1 MTRVAGPI
9 LFLHSRKPHAEY
21 FSAIMG
27 GWQEA
32 CLLAPLRLGRA
43 VWLASGQAPSRGAR
57 LQLRALA
64 SLQVRKR
71 TNGQPRWTRWVF
83 APRTLMLVWLAGRLY
98 RSYRSRIEA
107 LQPRALVVW
116 NGEKYYQA
124 IAVRVAQD
132 LGVTVLRFENGVLP
146 GTTTLDRRGINA
158 DNSVPRDAAFYRSQ
172 ADASDWIPPAL
183 TPRPPLPD
191 KPLDS
196 TTRELPARFLLAPF
210 QIDGDTQILNHSPWV
225 PDMRHFFQVTGEALE
240 ESGNPDLHLVYKEHP
255 STRRDFADL
264 HARARAHPRLHFIN
278 DRPLPELLTRAEGV
292 VTVNSTVGLEALL
305 LRRPVITLGDAFYNI
320 SGLVCHVDSSRAL
333 AAAFTDPTALAP
345 EEQLRRRFLRY
356 LQFHYA
362 VAGSWRRPDAAHVEA
377 ARARIL
383 ALLADAP

>member
-27 GWQEA
+27 GWHEA

-43 VWLASGQAPSRGAR
+43 VWLASGQVPSREAR
-57 LQLRALA
+57 QQLRALA

-146 GTTTLDRRGINA
+146 DTTTLDRRGINA

-172 ADASDWIPPAL
+172 ADAPDWIPPAL
-183 TPRPPLPD
+183 DTPPAPARQAARLHHSGAAGALPAGALPD
-191 KPLDS
+191 RRRHPDPEPL
-196 TTRELPARFLLAPF
+196 
-210 QIDGDTQILNHSPWV
+210 
-225 PDMRHFFQVTGEALE
+225 AL
-240 ESGNPDLHLVYKEHP
+240 GPG
-255 STRRDFADL
+255 
-264 HARARAHPRLHFIN
+264 HA
-278 DRPLPELLTRAEGV
+278 
-292 VTVNSTVGLEALL
+292 ALL
-305 LRRPVITLGDAFYNI
+305 PGHRRGPRGLRE
-320 SGLVCHVDSSRAL
+320 S
-333 AAAFTDPTALAP
+333 
-345 EEQLRRRFLRY
+345 
-356 LQFHYA
+356 
-362 VAGSWRRPDAAHVEA
+362 
-377 ARARIL
+377 
-383 ALLADAP
+383 